1 MTRAVAST
9 TLDLTAGMTGHPGLA
24 LRTLKNLRKCL
35 DWAWLDIV
43 CQYRRSKIGPLWET
57 INVLVMILGITVVAS
72 AVFAGRATADLI
84 GYVGLGIIIWSLLSS
99 SIVDGASTFVRNAS
113 YITGTNLSIDL
124 YVGRTIF
131 KTFLVFCHH
140 FILYALALMT
150 GFVSLS
156 WTSPL
161 ALFGLVLLMLNLY
174 WMTTFLAFVCV
185 RYRDVEI
192 IIRNLLQL
200 AFFITPVFWDYRL
213 IASDRQ
219 YIVDYNVLFYLIEIV
234 RGPLLGE
241 LPPLRYYVVVLA
253 MTFVGY
259 GLAFLVYRRMR
270 RQLAF
275 YV

>member
-1 MTRAVAST
+1 MTKGVAST
-9 TLDLTAGMTGHPGLA
+9 ALDLATGTTGHPSLA
-24 LRTLKNLRKCL
+24 LRTFKNLRKCL

-57 INVLVMILGITVVAS
+57 INVLVMTLGITVIAS
-72 AVFAGRATADLI
+72 AVFGAGATVDLI
-84 GYVGLGIIIWSLLSS
+84 GYVGLGIITWSVISS
-99 SIVDGASTFVRNAS
+99 SITEGASTFVRNAS

-131 KTFLVFCHH
+131 KAFIVFCHH
-140 FILYALALMT
+140 FILYALALIT

-161 ALFGLVLLMLNLY
+161 ALFGLLLLILNSY
-174 WMTTFLAFVCV
+174 WMATFLAFVCA
-185 RYRDVEI
+185 RYRDVEL

-200 AFFITPVFWDYRL
+200 AFFITPVFWDYRR
-213 IASDRQ
+213 IATDRQ
-219 YIVDYNVLFYLIEIV
+219 FIVDYNVFFYFIEIV

-241 LPPLRYYVVVLA
+241 LPPLRYYVVVVA
-253 MTFVGY
+253 VTIAGY
-259 GLAFLVYRRMR
+259 GLAVLVYRQMR

>member
-1 MTRAVAST
+1 MTKVVAST
-9 TLDLTAGMTGHPGLA
+9 ALDLASGTSGHPGLA
-24 LRTLKNLRKCL
+24 LRTFKNLRKCL

-57 INVLVMILGITVVAS
+57 INVLVMTLGITAVSS
-72 AVFAGRATADLI
+72 AVIGGATADLI
-84 GYVGLGIIIWSLLSS
+84 GYVGLGIITWSVISS
-99 SIVDGASTFVRNAS
+99 SIIEGASTFVRNAS
-113 YITGTNLSIDL
+113 YITSTNLSIDL

-131 KTFLVFCHH
+131 KTFIVFCHH
-140 FILYALALMT
+140 FILYALALVT

-161 ALFGLVLLMLNLY
+161 ALFGLLLLILNSY
-174 WMTTFLAFVCV
+174 WIATFLAFVCT
-185 RYRDVEI
+185 RYRDVEL

-200 AFFITPVFWDYRL
+200 AFFITPVFWDYRR
-213 IASDRQ
+213 IAGDRQ
-219 YIVDYNVLFYLIEIV
+219 FIVDYNPLFYFIEIV

-241 LPPLRYYVVVLA
+241 LPPLRYYVVVVAVTL
-253 MTFVGY
+253 VGY
-259 GLAFLVYRRMR
+259 GLAFLVYRQMR

>member
-1 MTRAVAST
+1 MTKGVAST
-9 TLDLTAGMTGHPGLA
+9 ALDFASGTSGRPSLA
-24 LRTLKNLRKCL
+24 LRTFKNLRKCL

-43 CQYRRSKIGPLWET
+43 CQYRRSKIGPFWET
-57 INVLVMILGITVVAS
+57 INVLVMTLGITVVAS
-72 AVFAGRATADLI
+72 AVFGGNATADLI
-84 GYVGLGIIIWSLLSS
+84 GYVGLGIITWSLIASTMLE
-99 SIVDGASTFVRNAS
+99 GASTFVRNAS

-131 KTFLVFCHH
+131 KTFIVFCHH
-140 FILYALALMT
+140 FILYALALVT

-161 ALFGLVLLMLNLY
+161 ALVGLLLLVLNSY
-174 WMTTFLAFVCV
+174 WMATFLAFVCA

-192 IIRNLLQL
+192 VLRNLLQL
-200 AFFITPVFWDYRL
+200 AFFITPVFWDYRR
-213 IASDRQ
+213 IAGDRQ
-219 YIVDYNVLFYLIEIV
+219 FIVDYNVLFYFIEIV

-241 LPPLRYYVVVLA
+241 LPPLRYYVVVVA
-253 MTFVGY
+253 VTIVGY
-259 GLAFLVYRRMR
+259 GLAVLVYRQMR

>member
-1 MTRAVAST
+1 MTKVVAST
-9 TLDLTAGMTGHPGLA
+9 ALDLALGASGHPGLA
-24 LRTLKNLRKCL
+24 LRTVKNLRKCL

-57 INVLVMILGITVVAS
+57 INVLVMTLGITVVAS
-72 AVFAGRATADLI
+72 AVFGGATADLI
-84 GYVGLGIIIWSLLSS
+84 GYVGLGIITWSFIGS
-99 SIVDGASTFVRNAS
+99 SITEGASTFVRNAS
-113 YITGTNLSIDL
+113 YITSTNLSIDL

-131 KTFLVFCHH
+131 KTFIVFCHH
-140 FILYALALMT
+140 FILYALALVT

-161 ALFGLVLLMLNLY
+161 ALFGLLLLILNSY
-174 WMTTFLAFVCV
+174 WMATFLAFVCA
-185 RYRDVEI
+185 RYRDVEL

-200 AFFITPVFWDYRL
+200 AFIITPVFWDYRL
-213 IASDRQ
+213 AGDRQ
-219 YIVDYNVLFYLIEIV
+219 FIVDYNVLFYFIEIV

-253 MTFVGY
+253 VTLVGY
-259 GLAFLVYRRMR
+259 GLAFLVYRQMR

>member
-1 MTRAVAST
+1 MTKVVAST
-9 TLDLTAGMTGHPGLA
+9 ALDLASGTSGHPGLA
-24 LRTLKNLRKCL
+24 LRTFKNLRKCL

-57 INVLVMILGITVVAS
+57 INVLVMTLGITAVSS
-72 AVFAGRATADLI
+72 AVIGGATADLI
-84 GYVGLGIIIWSLLSS
+84 GYVGLGIITWSVISS
-99 SIVDGASTFVRNAS
+99 SIIEGASTFVRNAS

-131 KTFLVFCHH
+131 KTFIVFCHH
-140 FILYALALMT
+140 FILYALALVT

-161 ALFGLVLLMLNLY
+161 ALFGLLLLIINSY
-174 WMTTFLAFVCV
+174 WMATFLAFVCA
-185 RYRDVEI
+185 RYRDVEL

-213 IASDRQ
+213 IAGDRQ
-219 YIVDYNVLFYLIEIV
+219 FILDYNVFFYLIEIV

-241 LPPLRYYVVVLA
+241 LPPLRYYVVVVAVTL
-253 MTFVGY
+253 VGY
-259 GLAFLVYRRMR
+259 GLAFLVYRQMR

>member
-1 MTRAVAST
+1 MTKGVAST
-9 TLDLTAGMTGHPGLA
+9 ALDLTAGATSHPGLA

-72 AVFAGRATADLI
+72 AVFGGRATADLI
-84 GYVGLGIIIWSLLSS
+84 GYVGLGIIIWSLISS
-99 SIVDGASTFVRNAS
+99 SIVEGASTFVRNAS

-140 FILYALALMT
+140 FILYALALVT

-161 ALFGLVLLMLNLY
+161 ALFGLLLLILNAY
-174 WMTTFLAFVCV
+174 WMATFLAFVCA

-192 IIRNLLQL
+192 IIRNFMQL

-219 YIVDYNVLFYLIEIV
+219 FIVDYNVFFYFIEIV

-241 LPPLRYYVVVLA
+241 LPPLRSYVVVLA
-253 MTFVGY
+253 VTLVGY
-259 GLAFLVYRRMR
+259 GLAFLVYRQLR

>member
-1 MTRAVAST
+1 MTKVVAST
-9 TLDLTAGMTGHPGLA
+9 ALDLASGTSGRPSLA

-57 INVLVMILGITVVAS
+57 INVLVLTLGITVVAS
-72 AVFAGRATADLI
+72 AVFGGGAPADLI
-84 GYVGLGIIIWSLLSS
+84 GYVGLGIITWSLISS
-99 SIVDGASTFVRNAS
+99 SILEGASTFVRNAS
-113 YITGTNLSIDL
+113 YITSTNLSIDL

-140 FILYALALMT
+140 FILYALALVT

-161 ALFGLVLLMLNLY
+161 ALFGLLLLILNAY
-174 WMTTFLAFVCV
+174 WMATFLAFVCA

-192 IIRNLLQL
+192 IIRNFMQL

-219 YIVDYNVLFYLIEIV
+219 FIVDYNVFFYFIEIV

-253 MTFVGY
+253 VTLIGY

>member
-1 MTRAVAST
+1 MTKVVAST
-9 TLDLTAGMTGHPGLA
+9 PLDLASATSGHPSLA
-24 LRTLKNLRKCL
+24 VRTFKNLRKCL

-57 INVLVMILGITVVAS
+57 INVLVMTLGITVVAS
-72 AVFAGRATADLI
+72 AVFGGRATADLI
-84 GYVGLGIIIWSLLSS
+84 GYVGLGIIIWSLISS
-99 SIVDGASTFVRNAS
+99 SIVEGASTFVRNAS

-140 FILYALALMT
+140 FILYALALVT

-161 ALFGLVLLMLNLY
+161 ALFGLLLLILNAY
-174 WMTTFLAFVCV
+174 WMATFLAFVCA

-192 IIRNLLQL
+192 IIRNFMQL

-213 IASDRQ
+213 IAGDRQ
-219 YIVDYNVLFYLIEIV
+219 FIVNYNVLFYFIEIV

-253 MTFVGY
+253 VTLVGY
-259 GLAFLVYRRMR
+259 GLAFLVYRQMR

>member
-1 MTRAVAST
+1 MTKVFAST
-9 TLDLTAGMTGHPGLA
+9 ALDLASRTSGHPSLA
-24 LRTLKNLRKCL
+24 LRTFKNLRKCL

-57 INVLVMILGITVVAS
+57 INVLVMTLGMTIVAS
-72 AVFAGRATADLI
+72 AVFGGGAPADLI
-84 GYVGLGIIIWSLLSS
+84 GYVGLGIITWSLISS
-99 SIVDGASTFVRNAS
+99 SILEGASTFVRNAS
-113 YITGTNLSIDL
+113 YITSTNLSIDL

-140 FILYALALMT
+140 FILYALALVT

-156 WTSPL
+156 WTTPL
-161 ALFGLVLLMLNLY
+161 ALFGLLLLILNGY
-174 WMTTFLAFVCV
+174 WMATFLAFVCA

-192 IIRNLLQL
+192 IIRNLMQL

-213 IASDRQ
+213 IAGDRQ
-219 YIVDYNVLFYLIEIV
+219 FIVDYNVFFYFIEIV

-253 MTFVGY
+253 VTLVGY
-259 GLAFLVYRRMR
+259 CLAFLVYRQMR

>member
-1 MTRAVAST
+1 MTKGVAST
-9 TLDLTAGMTGHPGLA
+9 ALDLTAGATSHPGLA

-72 AVFAGRATADLI
+72 AVFGGRATADLI
-84 GYVGLGIIIWSLLSS
+84 GYVGLGIIIWSLISS
-99 SIVDGASTFVRNAS
+99 SIVEGASTFVRNAS

-140 FILYALALMT
+140 FILYALALVT

-161 ALFGLVLLMLNLY
+161 ALFGLLLLILNAY
-174 WMTTFLAFVCV
+174 WMATFLAFVCA

-192 IIRNLLQL
+192 IIRNFMQL

-219 YIVDYNVLFYLIEIV
+219 FIVDYNVFFYFIEIV

-253 MTFVGY
+253 VTLIGY

>member
-1 MTRAVAST
+1 LASGT
-9 TLDLTAGMTGHPGLA
+9 GGHPGLA
-24 LRTLKNLRKCL
+24 LRTFKNLRKCL

-57 INVLVMILGITVVAS
+57 INVLVMTLGIT
-72 AVFAGRATADLI
+72 AVSTAVIGGTTADLI
-84 GYVGLGIIIWSLLSS
+84 GYVGLGIITWSVISS
-99 SIVDGASTFVRNAS
+99 SIIEGASTFVRNAS

-124 YVGRTIF
+124 YVGRTVL
-131 KTFLVFCHH
+131 KTFIVFCHH
-140 FILYALALMT
+140 FILYALAVVT

-161 ALFGLVLLMLNLY
+161 ALVGLLLLILNSY
-174 WMTTFLAFVCV
+174 WMATFLAFVCA
-185 RYRDVEI
+185 RYRDVEL

-200 AFFITPVFWDYRL
+200 AFFITPVFWDYRH

-219 YIVDYNVLFYLIEIV
+219 FIVDYNVLFYFIEIV

-241 LPPLRYYVVVLA
+241 LPPLWYYVVVLA
-253 MTFVGY
+253 VTLVGY
-259 GLAFLVYRRMR
+259 SLALLVYRQMR

>member
-1 MTRAVAST
+1 MTKGVAST
-9 TLDLTAGMTGHPGLA
+9 ALDLTAGATRHPGLA

-57 INVLVMILGITVVAS
+57 INVLVMTLGITVVAS
-72 AVFAGRATADLI
+72 AVIGGTTADLI
-84 GYVGLGIIIWSLLSS
+84 GYVGLGIITWSVISS
-99 SIVDGASTFVRNAS
+99 SIIEGASTFMRNAS

-131 KTFLVFCHH
+131 KTFIVFCHH
-140 FILYALALMT
+140 FILYALALVT

-161 ALFGLVLLMLNLY
+161 ALVGLLLLILNSY
-174 WMTTFLAFVCV
+174 WMATFLAFVCA
-185 RYRDVEI
+185 RYRDVEL

-200 AFFITPVFWDYRL
+200 AFFITPIFWDYRL
-213 IASDRQ
+213 IAGDRQ
-219 YIVDYNVLFYLIEIV
+219 FIVDYNVFFYFIEIV

-253 MTFVGY
+253 VTLVGY

>member
-1 MTRAVAST
+1 MTKGVAAT
-9 TLDLTAGMTGHPGLA
+9 ALDLTAGATSHPGLA

-72 AVFAGRATADLI
+72 AVFGGRATADLI
-84 GYVGLGIIIWSLLSS
+84 GYVGLGIIIWSLISS
-99 SIVDGASTFVRNAS
+99 SIVEGASTFVRNAS

-140 FILYALALMT
+140 FILYALALVT

-156 WTSPL
+156 WTTPL
-161 ALFGLVLLMLNLY
+161 ALFGLMLLILNLY
-174 WMTTFLAFVCV
+174 WMATFLAFVCA

-192 IIRNLLQL
+192 IIRNFMQL

-213 IASDRQ
+213 IAGDRQ
-219 YIVDYNVLFYLIEIV
+219 FIVNYNVFFYFIEIV
-234 RGPLLGE
+234 RGPLLGQ
-241 LPPLRYYVVVLA
+241 LPLLRYYVVVLA
-253 MTFVGY
+253 VTLVGY
-259 GLAFLVYRRMR
+259 GLAFLVYRQMR

>member
-1 MTRAVAST
+1 MTKGVAST
-9 TLDLTAGMTGHPGLA
+9 ALDLTAGATSRPGLA

-72 AVFAGRATADLI
+72 AVFGGRATADLI
-84 GYVGLGIIIWSLLSS
+84 GYVGLGIITWSLISS
-99 SIVDGASTFVRNAS
+99 SILEGASTFVRNAS
-113 YITGTNLSIDL
+113 YITSTNLSIDL

-140 FILYALALMT
+140 FMLYALALVT

-161 ALFGLVLLMLNLY
+161 ALFGLLLLILNAY
-174 WMTTFLAFVCV
+174 WMATFLAFVCA

-192 IIRNLLQL
+192 IIRNFMQL

-213 IASDRQ
+213 IAGDRQ
-219 YIVDYNVLFYLIEIV
+219 FIVDYNVLFYFIEIV

-253 MTFVGY
+253 VTLVGY
-259 GLAFLVYRRMR
+259 GLAFLVYRQMR

>member
-1 MTRAVAST
+1 MTKVVAST
-9 TLDLTAGMTGHPGLA
+9 ASDLASATSGRRGLA
-24 LRTLKNLRKCL
+24 LRTFKNLRKCL

-57 INVLVMILGITVVAS
+57 INVLVLTLGITVVAS
-72 AVFAGRATADLI
+72 AVFGGGAPADLI
-84 GYVGLGIIIWSLLSS
+84 GYVGLGIITWSLISS
-99 SIVDGASTFVRNAS
+99 SILEGASTFVRNAS
-113 YITGTNLSIDL
+113 YITSTNLSIDL

-140 FILYALALMT
+140 FMLYALALVT

-161 ALFGLVLLMLNLY
+161 ALFGLLLLILNAY
-174 WMTTFLAFVCV
+174 WMATFLAFVCA

-192 IIRNLLQL
+192 IIRNLMQL

-213 IASDRQ
+213 IAGDRQ
-219 YIVDYNVLFYLIEIV
+219 FIVNYNVFFYFIEIV

-253 MTFVGY
+253 VTLVGY
-259 GLAFLVYRRMR
+259 GLAVLVYRRMR

>member
-1 MTRAVAST
+1 MTKVVAST
-9 TLDLTAGMTGHPGLA
+9 ALDLASGTSGHPGLA
-24 LRTLKNLRKCL
+24 LRTFKNLRKCL

-57 INVLVMILGITVVAS
+57 INVLVMTLGITAVSS
-72 AVFAGRATADLI
+72 AVIGGATADLI
-84 GYVGLGIIIWSLLSS
+84 GYVGLGIITWSVISS
-99 SIVDGASTFVRNAS
+99 SIIEGASTFVRNAS
-113 YITGTNLSIDL
+113 YITSTNLSIDL

-131 KTFLVFCHH
+131 KTFIVFCHH
-140 FILYALALMT
+140 FILYALALVT

-161 ALFGLVLLMLNLY
+161 ALFGLLLLILNSY
-174 WMTTFLAFVCV
+174 WMATFLAFVCA
-185 RYRDVEI
+185 RYRDVEL

-200 AFFITPVFWDYRL
+200 AFFITPVFWDYRR

-219 YIVDYNVLFYLIEIV
+219 FIVDYNPLFYFIEIV

-241 LPPLRYYVVVLA
+241 LPPLRYYVVVVAVTLL
-253 MTFVGY
+253 GY
-259 GLAFLVYRRMR
+259 GLAFLVYRQMR

>member
-1 MTRAVAST
+1 MTNGVASL
-9 TLDLTAGMTGHPGLA
+9 TLDLDSGTSAPPSLA

-72 AVFAGRATADLI
+72 AVFSGRATADLI
-84 GYVGLGIIIWSLLSS
+84 GYVGLGIIIWSLFSS
-99 SIVDGASTFVRNAS
+99 SILEGASTFVRNAS

-131 KTFLVFCHH
+131 KNFLVFCHH
-140 FILYALALMT
+140 FILYALALVT

-161 ALFGLVLLMLNLY
+161 ALFGLALLMLNLY
-174 WMTTFLAFVCV
+174 WMMTFLAFVCA

-213 IASDRQ
+213 IAGDRQ
-219 YIVDYNVLFYLIEIV
+219 YIVDYNVLFY
-234 RGPLLGE
+234 
-241 LPPLRYYVVVLA
+241 
-253 MTFVGY
+253 
-259 GLAFLVYRRMR
+259 
-270 RQLAF
+270 
-275 YV
+275 

>member
-1 MTRAVAST
+1 MTKVVAST
-9 TLDLTAGMTGHPGLA
+9 ALDLASGTSGHPGLA
-24 LRTLKNLRKCL
+24 LRTFKNLRKCL

-57 INVLVMILGITVVAS
+57 INVLVMTLGITAVSS
-72 AVFAGRATADLI
+72 AVIGGATADLI
-84 GYVGLGIIIWSLLSS
+84 GYVGLGIITWSVISS
-99 SIVDGASTFVRNAS
+99 SIIEGASTFVRNAS

-131 KTFLVFCHH
+131 KTFIVFCHH
-140 FILYALALMT
+140 FILYALALVT
-150 GFVSLS
+150 GFVSLT

-161 ALFGLVLLMLNLY
+161 ALVGLLLLVLNSY
-174 WMTTFLAFVCV
+174 WMATFLAFVCA
-185 RYRDVEI
+185 RYRDVEL

-200 AFFITPVFWDYRL
+200 AFFITPVFWDYRH
-213 IASDRQ
+213 IAGDRQ
-219 YIVDYNVLFYLIEIV
+219 FIVDYNVLFYFIEIV

-241 LPPLRYYVVVLA
+241 LPPLRYYIVVVAATL
-253 MTFVGY
+253 VGY
-259 GLAFLVYRRMR
+259 SLAFLVYRQMR